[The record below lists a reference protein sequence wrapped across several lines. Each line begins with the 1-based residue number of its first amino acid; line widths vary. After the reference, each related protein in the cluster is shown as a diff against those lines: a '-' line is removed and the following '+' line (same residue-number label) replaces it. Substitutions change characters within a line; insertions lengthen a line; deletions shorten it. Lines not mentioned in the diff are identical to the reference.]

1 MITQNI
7 YYDIL
12 LICGAIIISYTFGWV
27 SKKTRIPSVLLLI
40 LFGVGCQ
47 YTLKYFDLNLGASA
61 FNLLQLLG
69 IVGLIMIVLEAAL
82 DLELTKKKSTLILKA
97 FLVAL
102 VALTGSAIGLAY
114 LIQYFLEFEFYN
126 SLIYAIPLS
135 VMSSAIIIPSV
146 KQLSESKREFM
157 IYESTFSDILGIM
170 FFYFAIGTSKEATA
184 FSIFQEVGINV
195 LVTIGLSVVISY
207 LLVVL
212 FQKIEES
219 ARLFLLISILIALY
233 AVGKIFHLSSLIVI
247 LVFGLMLSNY
257 KIFFSGRFQKLID
270 GVVLAKINREF
281 HLVTLESAFVVRT
294 FFFVVFGMT
303 LDLGSLLDVQTALIS
318 VSLVVALYT
327 VRLISL
333 KLFMTGLNPELYIAP
348 RGLITV
354 LLFFGIPVELAQDGF
369 SSGILLYAILLTGL
383 VMTIGMIFHE
393 DEAEDVAELHFEN
406 LAALDE
412 ELVKRESNKIP

>member
-97 FLVAL
+97 FFVAL
-102 VALTGSAIGLAY
+102 VALAGSAIGLAY
-114 LIQYFLEFEFYN
+114 LIQYFLGFEFYN
-126 SLIYAIPLS
+126 SLLYAIPLS

>member
-195 LVTIGLSVVISY
+195 LITIGLSVVISY